1 MNQVKPKMS
10 GKPPKP
16 QNLDSFLAEAEATPQ
31 PSQPEKQPEVKIIE
45 LPWNSDHVRQDV
57 IKSIN
62 LRLPEDYILKLQFI
76 SQKTY
81 KSQQMLVREALLPFI
96 DEEINRILKQ

>member
-1 MNQVKPKMS
+1 MSSEKSKMS

-16 QNLDSFLAEAEATPQ
+16 NNLNSFLEDAEKPHYSDQTKENT
-31 PSQPEKQPEVKIIE
+31 S
-45 LPWNSDHVRQDV
+45 LPWQGENVRSDV

-81 KSQQMLVREALLPFI
+81 KSQQMLIKEALLPFI
-96 DEEINRILKQ
+96 DEEIERLLK